1 MYIKKIGFFD
11 SGVGGLSVLQ
21 HFLAYDIQCVYVAD
35 TAFVPYG
42 NKTID
47 QLQDRCKQSIAVLDK
62 LGIDT
67 IMIACNTAVI
77 ALPFLEKTYPHIRF
91 IQAVD
96 HTVFLACQA
105 QHKKVGVLATRSVID
120 TGLYT
125 NKLKKLGIDVVPIA
139 CPMLASTIEVG
150 NHKDVREQVRYYCA
164 LMKEARVDAVILA
177 CTHYHAALD
186 IFKQYLSGISIITS
200 DKHKDVLGVDFK
212 KGSAAITY
220 YVSGDQQ
227 AFRQVASNIIGSLQ
241 GTIYS
246 F

>member
-1 MYIKKIGFFD
+1 MQKIGFFD

-21 HFLAYDIQCVYVAD
+21 HFLDYDVKCVYVAD

-47 QLQDRCKQSIAVLDK
+47 QLQERCKKSIAVLDS
-62 LGIDT
+62 LGVST

-77 ALPFLEKTYPHIRF
+77 ALPFLQTIYPHINF

-96 HTVFLACQA
+96 HTVAFAYKA
-105 QHKKVGVLATRSVID
+105 QHKKVGVLATKSVIS

-125 NKLKKLGIDVVPIA
+125 EKLKKLGIDVAPIA
-139 CPMLASTIEVG
+139 CPMLASSIEAG
-150 NHKDVREQVRYYCA
+150 NHQDVLEQVRYYSG
-164 LMKEARVDAVILA
+164 LMKEAGVGCVILG
-177 CTHYHAALD
+177 CTHYHAAIK
-186 IFKQYLSGISIITS
+186 IFRQYLPEHIQIISS
-200 DKHKDVLGVDFK
+200 DTHKDVLGVDFK

-220 YVSGDQQ
+220 YVSGDKQ
-227 AFRQVASNIIGSLQ
+227 AFRQVASNIIGPLQ
-241 GTIYS
+241 GTIHS